1 MQREAAE
8 VHVVHY
14 LEHATIQPVEPAK
27 ISLVIF
33 ASAGH
38 DVVPSRSARGLSVET
53 KERYAVV
60 ADHLLPV
67 ACLDDLDLD
76 HRSRAE
82 NGRRRSLNSV
92 DSFLGVRPALLQ
104 RRLAPRFIF

>member
-14 LEHATIQPVEPAK
+14 LEHATIQAVEPAK

-38 DVVPSRSARGLSVET
+38 DVVARGLSVET

-104 RRLAPRFIF
+104 RRLAPRFIFRF